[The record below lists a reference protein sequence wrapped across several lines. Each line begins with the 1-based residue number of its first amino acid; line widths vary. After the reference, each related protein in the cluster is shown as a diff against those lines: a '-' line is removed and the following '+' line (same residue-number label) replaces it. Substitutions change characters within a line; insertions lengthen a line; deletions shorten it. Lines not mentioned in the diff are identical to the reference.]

1 MTRRPAAEFS
11 RAAAD
16 VVSMA
21 IAINPVDK
29 SLIVDIELAFALI
42 ELQR

>member
-1 MTRRPAAEFS
+1 MTRRS
-11 RAAAD
+11 RATAD

-29 SLIVDIELAFALI
+29 SLIVIIELAL
-42 ELQR
+42 